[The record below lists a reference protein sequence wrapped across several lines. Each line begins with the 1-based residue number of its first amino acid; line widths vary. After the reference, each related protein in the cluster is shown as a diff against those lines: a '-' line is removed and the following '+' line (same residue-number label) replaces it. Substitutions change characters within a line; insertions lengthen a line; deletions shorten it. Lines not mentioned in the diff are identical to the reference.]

1 MLSFRIMSFR
11 YVPDSFSAYHD
22 NLVSVLLKS
31 PNRFTSFDDTPVD
44 QQEALREAFDV
55 LQEAFP
61 LVEKKLKDDYLVAV
75 LRELLRMAY
84 EFFSGGDDRN
94 GMYAL
99 QEVEGTVWP
108 SRKVPP
114 RHAPDAERRA
124 HGKLER
130 YAGVIPNPYPYL
142 GKIEDMGRS
151 QLKLYQAVLNAYE
164 DGSGSLEAGKVQ
176 NWLLGLDGVARRFHE
191 RSRKGATARFTRE
204 LAERTS
210 LAALRVEGGF
220 STSLT
225 FDVEE
230 LGCCRISVRG
240 KLEAFKARNPNY
252 IVEEAYW
259 TVKPNM

>member
-1 MLSFRIMSFR
+1 MLSSEFMSFR
-11 YVPDSFSAYHD
+11 YVPNSFSSYHD

-44 QQEALREAFDV
+44 QKEALREAFDV

-61 LVEKKLKDDYLVAV
+61 LVEKKLKDEYLAAI
-75 LRELLRMAY
+75 LRELIRTSY
-84 EFFSGGDDRN
+84 EFFSDGDDRN
-94 GMYAL
+94 GAYAL

-108 SRKVPP
+108 SQKVPP
-114 RHAPDAERRA
+114 RHAPDAELRA

-130 YAGVIPNPYPYL
+130 YLGVIPNPYPYL
-142 GKIEDMGRS
+142 GKIEDMGPS
-151 QLKLYQAVLNAYE
+151 QLRLYQAVLNSVE
-164 DGSGSLEAGKVQ
+164 DNGDPIETGKTQ
-176 NWLLGLDGVARRFHE
+176 NWLLGLDGVARRFNE
-191 RSRKGATARFTRE
+191 RSRKAATARFTRE

-220 STSLT
+220 GTSLA

-230 LGCCRISVRG
+230 RDCPRISVRG
-240 KLEAFKARNPNY
+240 KLEAFNAGNPNF

-259 TVKPNM
+259 TVKAND